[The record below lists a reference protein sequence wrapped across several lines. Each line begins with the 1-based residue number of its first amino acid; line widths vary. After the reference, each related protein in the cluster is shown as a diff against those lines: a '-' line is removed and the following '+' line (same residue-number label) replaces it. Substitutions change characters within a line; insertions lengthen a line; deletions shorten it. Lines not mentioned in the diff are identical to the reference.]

1 MLTSVLA
8 SVQLAVPA
16 SIPSPAE
23 SVWHLGP
30 VPLRAYALC
39 ILAGIVLAI
48 WLGNRRWI
56 ARGGEPGVV
65 GDIAIWAVPFGIV
78 GARLYHVATDWELY
92 FGEGG
97 EPLEALRIWQGGLG
111 IWGGIALGAVGAWI
125 GARRRGVPLPALA
138 DALAPGIVLAQAIGR
153 WGNWFNQE
161 LFGGPSD
168 LPWAVEIDRQF
179 RPERFA
185 DVETFHPTFLY
196 ESLWCIG
203 VALVLIWADRRFRM
217 GHGRVFALYVALYTL
232 GRSWIE
238 YLRVDPAREVLGLR
252 LNVWTSVLVLV
263 GAVVYIVV
271 SARRRPGRE
280 TPEELR
286 GAAAAAQPGIDDP
299 PVPGGGPRP
308 AQISAR
314 RGTRCRRP
322 ARRRGRARVGEP
334 GPRRRLAAS
343 WTLRAAYPRLC
354 SRVRSETRSNHAQSS
369 SGCGGP
375 AARGLEES

>member
-1 MLTSVLA
+1 
-8 SVQLAVPA
+8 
-16 SIPSPAE
+16 
-23 SVWHLGP
+23 
-30 VPLRAYALC
+30 
-39 ILAGIVLAI
+39 
-48 WLGNRRWI
+48 
-56 ARGGEPGVV
+56 
-65 GDIAIWAVPFGIV
+65 
-78 GARLYHVATDWELY
+78 
-92 FGEGG
+92 
-97 EPLEALRIWQGGLG
+97 
-111 IWGGIALGAVGAWI
+111 
-125 GARRRGVPLPALA
+125 VPLPALA

-168 LPWAVEIDRQF
+168 LPWAVEIDPQF

-232 GRSWIE
+232 GRAWIE

-271 SARRRPGRE
+271 SGRRRPGRE

-286 GAAAAAQPGIDDP
+286 GPSATAEPANQDEPA
-299 PVPGGGPRP
+299 VP
-308 AQISAR
+308 
-314 RGTRCRRP
+314 
-322 ARRRGRARVGEP
+322 
-334 GPRRRLAAS
+334 
-343 WTLRAAYPRLC
+343 
-354 SRVRSETRSNHAQSS
+354 RSD
-369 SGCGGP
+369 G
-375 AARGLEES
+375 